1 MAGLLRI
8 SEAFALAFHAMM
20 HMVSTRPEKPVSAR
34 KLAQIFQV
42 SEAHLAKVLQRMAK
56 LGLLQSKRGPK
67 GGFSLSSTTDEAT
80 LLDIHTAVDGPLDR
94 TTCLLGEPICKP
106 GTCVMKELLEEVYDT
121 VNTRLADTKLADLV
135 RAAEDQPIPPKKK
148 K

>member
-1 MAGLLRI
+1 MPGLLRI

-42 SEAHLAKVLQRMAK
+42 SEAHLAKVLQRMARM
-56 LGLLQSKRGPK
+56 GLLQSKRGPK
-67 GGFSLSSTTDEAT
+67 GGFSLSSTTDKAT

-94 TTCLLGEPICKP
+94 TTCLLGEHICKP
-106 GTCVMKELLEEVYDT
+106 GTCVMEKLLLSVYDN
-121 VNTRLADTKLADLV
+121 VHDRLADTKLSDLV
-135 RAAEDQPIPPKKK
+135 RAAADQPIPSRKK
-148 K
+148 